1 MENSV
6 LLDYSSEWGFTREV
20 AVANVLSLAVWSR
33 NRLHVQYRANR
44 YILPAS
50 RFLLISQVYFC
61 YEQNRLFYFSFFCCC
76 VLHYLLFYTQNP
88 AM

>member
-33 NRLHVQYRANR
+33 NRLQAQYRVKR
-44 YILPAS
+44 YILPA
-50 RFLLISQVYFC
+50 
-61 YEQNRLFYFSFFCCC
+61 NRFFC
-76 VLHYLLFYTQNP
+76 
-88 AM
+88 

>member
-1 MENSV
+1 MKNSV

-20 AVANVLSLAVWSR
+20 AVANVLSLAVWFR
-33 NRLHVQYRANR
+33 NRPHAQYRVNR

-50 RFLLISQVYFC
+50 RFLLFSQVYFC
-61 YEQNRLFYFSFFCCC
+61 YEQNRFFYFSIFCCC
-76 VLHYLLFYTQNP
+76 VLHYLLLYTQDL